1 MVNYDSPT
9 ATDSVDDSVDVT
21 CVPASGTVF
30 NEGRTRVT
38 CTATDDSG
46 NTVNTT
52 FNVDVIVFNTTI
64 FFDNFE
70 DGNLDGWFVS
80 DHDDIWRAGLLEE
93 DAYPPDHPS
102 TNKVAQAVFCDVACY
117 MDVSGIDLSAHN
129 DPEFLQ
135 FYRYVD
141 DSLDAGAYL
150 QVEVYNG
157 ISLVQL
163 DRWTPESSDHDDIWH
178 LETYSMSDYTDLTD
192 FGIRFTANL
201 DAYNEVVGIDDVRIF
216 AQHAS

>member
-1 MVNYDSPT
+1 MMHQPLFEAGTTITWTATDSIGVTVTAIQTVTIQDTTDPIFGSTSDLDFVFEPDVSLVVNYDSPT

-52 FNVDVIVFNTTI
+52 FNVDVTIFNTTI

-70 DGNLDGWFVS
+70 DRNLDGWFVS

-102 TNKVAQAVFCDVACY
+102 ITLYLLQDV
-117 MDVSGIDLSAHN
+117 
-129 DPEFLQ
+129 
-135 FYRYVD
+135 
-141 DSLDAGAYL
+141 
-150 QVEVYNG
+150 
-157 ISLVQL
+157 
-163 DRWTPESSDHDDIWH
+163 
-178 LETYSMSDYTDLTD
+178 LELC
-192 FGIRFTANL
+192 
-201 DAYNEVVGIDDVRIF
+201 
-216 AQHAS
+216 

>member
-52 FNVDVIVFNTTI
+52 FNVDVTIFNTTI

-70 DGNLDGWFVS
+70 DRNLDGCS
-80 DHDDIWRAGLLEE
+80 YQTTMTSGEL
-93 DAYPPDHPS
+93 
-102 TNKVAQAVFCDVACY
+102 ACLKR
-117 MDVSGIDLSAHN
+117 VRTH
-129 DPEFLQ
+129 
-135 FYRYVD
+135 RT
-141 DSLDAGAYL
+141 
-150 QVEVYNG
+150 
-157 ISLVQL
+157 
-163 DRWTPESSDHDDIWH
+163 TPAP
-178 LETYSMSDYTDLTD
+178 T
-192 FGIRFTANL
+192 R
-201 DAYNEVVGIDDVRIF
+201 
-216 AQHAS
+216 